1 MDKRHLHTLRN
12 NILMALRKAE
22 AQLQSGSDIN
32 LDLVADHVRVFQNYL
47 TRHMPQQPSDSL
59 KTLVHDTFIDIQNL
73 SDQIGNEIALNKQSM
88 AELTSSQKLINTY
101 TYGIRKL

>member
-1 MDKRHLHTLRN
+1 MDEKHLLTLRN

-22 AQLQSGSDIN
+22 AQLKAGSEIN
-32 LDLVADHVRVFQNYL
+32 LDIVADHVRVFQHYL
-47 TRHMPQQPSDSL
+47 TNHMPQQPSESL

-73 SDQIGNEIALNKQSM
+73 SDQLGQEVVLNKQRM
-88 AELTSSQKLINTY
+88 AELTSSQKLMNTY